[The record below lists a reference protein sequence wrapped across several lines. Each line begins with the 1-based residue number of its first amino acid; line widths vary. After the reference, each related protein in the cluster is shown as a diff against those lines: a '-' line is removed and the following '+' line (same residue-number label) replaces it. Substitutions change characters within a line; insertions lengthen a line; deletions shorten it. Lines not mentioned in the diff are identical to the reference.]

1 MNHLDRVVMNAL
13 EGMPNDEYVP
23 GEEIGEC
30 CMLVY
35 NNQPMIRFLVLHWLI
50 EHDDRCPVCG
60 VWCGNVHGRAY
71 HINANH
77 LDGIC
82 PICELPP
89 TEQRGDATAVMVHL
103 IECIRVP
110 RV

>member
-60 VWCGNVHGRAY
+60 VWCGTWY
-71 HINANH
+71 MEEHITSTRIISMEYVQYVNYRQLNR
-77 LDGIC
+77 
-82 PICELPP
+82 EEMPP
-89 TEQRGDATAVMVHL
+89 L
-103 IECIRVP
+103 SWFIS
-110 RV
+110 